1 MTFPV
6 VAEHI
11 GNQGE
16 LEQLITLLNATQKVC
31 LDIETQTD
39 NTSNLNPRAAG
50 ARIVSISFTTT
61 PGMGY
66 VVPLSHPAA
75 PWPHWRDV
83 LRRLVQAAMAKD
95 DDPLGGKLIAHNIQ
109 YEARWIQVLGGINIA
124 PCAWWDTMMSTHLL
138 DENRPKDLKSVVDQ
152 ELGIAP
158 WGIDLSTPE
167 DAPWQQL
174 AHYNAQDTDYCY
186 QLHELHRQQLKEDE
200 AVARVW
206 HYIGMPAIRAFIHVE
221 HTGLG
226 LDLEQVQSLTIA
238 SESELIRTER
248 ELYQWIPSHLLEE
261 YGEDQAHV
269 HTEQCAAW
277 KCPVCGVEWTHAET
291 KETDTVK
298 PANPPL
304 CVICE
309 RTAIPKTCK
318 KKKDKRYPISWSPT
332 SKFFAAFMGALAPV
346 IETTP
351 KGSPCWDAAVLSRL
365 AQMGYPFAQTLLAYR
380 DHRKKLDFLFD
391 WQNRA
396 VNARLFPSYKP
407 AHVVSGRTSSQEPNI
422 QQTPK
427 SLRSAITAPKGHWF
441 VEVDHSQIELR
452 VAAELASRATT
463 GRCEPRMLQAYLE
476 GRDLHFEM
484 AMKVDTDETIRTAHM
499 LLVQSG
505 LPPNRT
511 GAKVLRE
518 LCEGAPEGVSEE
530 EIIRACS
537 EIRQDKESR
546 SREGWSPEGGFQS
559 TLERWNIPSS
569 VSTTQKRFL
578 RALREYQELVC
589 SSQGSR
595 PNQQPTIE
603 LSDAM
608 PLLSRL
614 GPSAVQELRP
624 IWKDLRF
631 KAKSVNFGFLYS
643 MTAATFSAQAWRD
656 YQLDFD
662 PQQAGELRSAFF
674 EQWPEIGLWHEH
686 QRSIARR
693 GQVRSLLGRKRRLPD
708 IDSGNPAKVGE
719 AQRMAINAPVQSLAS
734 DLTLL
739 GMIAAHKALD
749 PQKARVVGTVHDSVL
764 LEVSKAHLKESLEIV
779 SDALLYPDL
788 KPKFGVELTVPLK
801 IEYTIGRFWADPKA
815 REVEVHRKGT

>member
-6 VAEHI
+6 VAEHV

-16 LEQLITLLNATQKVC
+16 LEQLINLLNATQKVC

-39 NTSNLNPRAAG
+39 DTTNLNPRAPG

-95 DDPLGGKLIAHNIQ
+95 EDPLGGKLIAHNIQ
-109 YEARWIQVLGGINIA
+109 YEARWIRVLGDINIA

-158 WGIDLSTPE
+158 WGIDLSAPE

-206 HYIGMPAIRAFIHVE
+206 HYIGMPAIRAFIHIE

-238 SESELIRTER
+238 SESELTRTER
-248 ELYQWIPSHLLEE
+248 ELYQWVPEHLLEE
-261 YGEDQAHV
+261 FGEDQAHT
-269 HTEQCAAW
+269 HTEQCSAW
-277 KCPVCGVEWTHAET
+277 KCPVCGVEWSHAET
-291 KETDTVK
+291 KETDSVK
-298 PANPPL
+298 PADPPL

-351 KGSPCWDAAVLSRL
+351 KGAPCWDAAVLSRL
-365 AQMGYPFAQTLLAYR
+365 AQMGYPFAQTLLFYR
-380 DHRKKLDFLFD
+380 DHRKKLDFLSD

-396 VNARLFPSYKP
+396 VNARLYPSYKP

-427 SLRSAITAPKGHWF
+427 SLRSAITAPNGCWF

-452 VAAELASRATT
+452 VAAELASRATA
-463 GRCEPRMLQAYLE
+463 GKAEPRMLQAYLRDE
-476 GRDLHFEM
+476 DLHTLM
-484 AMKVDTDETIRTAHM
+484 AARI
-499 LLVQSG
+499 
-505 LPPNRT
+505 T
-511 GAKVLRE
+511 GKD
-518 LCEGAPEGVSEE
+518 PKQVS
-530 EIIRACS
+530 S
-537 EIRQDKESR
+537 
-546 SREGWSPEGGFQS
+546 
-559 TLERWNIPSS
+559 LER
-569 VSTTQKRFL
+569 FH
-578 RALREYQELVC
+578 A
-589 SSQGSR
+589 
-595 PNQQPTIE
+595 
-603 LSDAM
+603 
-608 PLLSRL
+608 
-614 GPSAVQELRP
+614 
-624 IWKDLRF
+624 
-631 KAKSVNFGFLYS
+631 KACNFGFLYS
-643 MTAATFSAQAWRD
+643 MTSTTFSAQAWRD

-662 PQQAGELRSAFF
+662 PQQAAELRSAFF

-749 PQKARVVGTVHDSVL
+749 PAKARVVGTVHDSVL
-764 LEVSKAHLKESLEIV
+764 LEVSKAHLTDSLKVV

-788 KPKFGVELTVPLK
+788 KAKFGVELTVPLK

-815 REVEVHRKGT
+815 REAQVHRKGT

>member
-1 MTFPV
+1 
-6 VAEHI
+6 
-11 GNQGE
+11 
-16 LEQLITLLNATQKVC
+16 
-31 LDIETQTD
+31 
-39 NTSNLNPRAAG
+39 
-50 ARIVSISFTTT
+50 
-61 PGMGY
+61 
-66 VVPLSHPAA
+66 
-75 PWPHWRDV
+75 
-83 LRRLVQAAMAKD
+83 
-95 DDPLGGKLIAHNIQ
+95 
-109 YEARWIQVLGGINIA
+109 
-124 PCAWWDTMMSTHLL
+124 MMSTHLL

-158 WGIDLSTPE
+158 WGIDLSAPE

-238 SESELIRTER
+238 SESELTRTER
-248 ELYQWIPSHLLEE
+248 ELYQWIPEHLLEE
-261 YGEDQAHV
+261 FGEDQAHT

-298 PANPPL
+298 SANPPH

-309 RTAIPKTCK
+309 RTAIPKTCR

-332 SKFFAAFMGALAPV
+332 SKFFAAFMGAMAPV

-351 KGSPCWDAAVLSRL
+351 KGAPCWDAAVLSRL
-365 AQMGYPFAQTLLAYR
+365 AQMGYPFAQTLLSYR

-396 VNARLFPSYKP
+396 VNARLYPSYKP

-427 SLRSAITAPKGHWF
+427 SLRSAITAPPGYWF

-452 VAAELASRATT
+452 VAAELASRATA
-463 GRCEPRMLQAYLE
+463 GKAEPRMLQAYLRE
-476 GRDLHFEM
+476 QDLHTLM
-484 AMKVDTDETIRTAHM
+484 AARITGKKPENV
-499 LLVQSG
+499 SG
-505 LPPNRT
+505 TERFH
-511 GAKVLRE
+511 AK
-518 LCEGAPEGVSEE
+518 A
-530 EIIRACS
+530 A
-537 EIRQDKESR
+537 
-546 SREGWSPEGGFQS
+546 
-559 TLERWNIPSS
+559 
-569 VSTTQKRFL
+569 
-578 RALREYQELVC
+578 
-589 SSQGSR
+589 
-595 PNQQPTIE
+595 
-603 LSDAM
+603 
-608 PLLSRL
+608 
-614 GPSAVQELRP
+614 
-624 IWKDLRF
+624 
-631 KAKSVNFGFLYS
+631 NFGFLYG
-643 MTAATFSAQAWRD
+643 MTSATFSTQAWRD

-662 PQQAGELRSAFF
+662 PQQAAELRSAFF

-686 QRSIARR
+686 QRLIARR

-749 PQKARVVGTVHDSVL
+749 PAKARVVGTVHDSVL
-764 LEVSKAHLKESLEIV
+764 LEVSKAHLTDCLKVV

-788 KPKFGVELTVPLK
+788 KGKFGVELTVPLK
-801 IEYTIGRFWADPKA
+801 IEYAIGRFWADPKA
-815 REVEVHRKGT
+815 REVQVHRKGT